1 MAKCCETHEGTK
13 PPSCSAETPRAIFEA
28 GESKTLHFS
37 ISWAL
42 TRTLWATPSALHLQH
57 SHKASILRFTPLN
70 PQVQISK
77 KSGRFFVSFP
87 QDSICF
93 KPQGSHLNTALN
105 TITATW
111 FAAWMDIIPAIY
123 PGKYS
128 RISWDVSCPGNS
140 SSSQPTKILLSLH
153 LPTEMHQTHSFH
165 PHLGLQASQHPVS
178 HRSQFLLANKIPKTN
193 IGTNWEQAGNKHDT
207 SQALLLPLHFG
218 LSSCSAQS

>member
-37 ISWAL
+37 ISWSL

-77 KSGRFFVSFP
+77 KSGRFFVSLP

-128 RISWDVSCPGNS
+128 RISWDVSCPGTAALPS
-140 SSSQPTKILLSLH
+140 PQKYSWACICPQKCTKPT
-153 LPTEMHQTHSFH
+153 
-165 PHLGLQASQHPVS
+165 ASIPIWGCRRHNTQS
-178 HRSQFLLANKIPKTN
+178 HT
-193 IGTNWEQAGNKHDT
+193 
-207 SQALLLPLHFG
+207 G
-218 LSSCSAQS
+218 LSSF